1 MATKAKTTTVATP
14 WGAATLV
21 EEAALKQQV
30 EDRRFVSLVQ
40 LLETPKGERLL
51 RFAYSTDGVVRRGP
65 VTVRVRDLAR
75 VRKDL
80 AGRPELAAALGI
92 DGGA

>member
-1 MATKAKTTTVATP
+1 MAKTKTATVATP

-21 EEAALKQQV
+21 EEAALEQQV

-92 DGGA
+92 DGAA